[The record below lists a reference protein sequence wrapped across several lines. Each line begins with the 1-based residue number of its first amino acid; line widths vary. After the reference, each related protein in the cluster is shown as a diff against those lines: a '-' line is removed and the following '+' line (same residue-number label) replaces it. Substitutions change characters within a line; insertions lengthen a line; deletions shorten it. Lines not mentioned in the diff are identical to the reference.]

1 MYRVG
6 SGRARAFL
14 TQLVRTSVPHRGTRD
29 PCEHYCQTVEVSAPP
44 ELPELVIRAL
54 RLSLERGYMQA
65 SRTETGRLLAA
76 LAATRTG
83 TIAECG
89 TGCGV
94 GAAWL
99 RSGAPK
105 TTRVITAELDPE
117 LAHGV
122 MDMFAGDDID
132 VMHADWSSL
141 AEHAPFSLIFMDATS
156 AKGWPRER
164 IVELVREGGMIV
176 LDDFTPCPTWPPL
189 EGGRVDTLRLDWLSD
204 ERFTSVDVMVAED
217 TSVVIAVKK

>member
-1 MYRVG
+1 M
-6 SGRARAFL
+6 SL
-14 TQLVRTSVPHRGTRD
+14 HRG
-29 PCEHYCQTVEVSAPP
+29 YVQTT
-44 ELPELVIRAL
+44 
-54 RLSLERGYMQA
+54 
-65 SRTETGRLLAA
+65 RTETGRLLAT

-122 MDMFAGDDID
+122 MEMFAEDDID
-132 VMHADWSSL
+132 VIHADWTKL
-141 AEHAPFSLIFMDATS
+141 AAYAPFSLIFLDAGS
-156 AKGWPRER
+156 AKSAAREE
-164 IVELVREGGMIV
+164 IINLVEEGGMIV
-176 LDDFTPCPTWPPL
+176 LDDFTPSPSWPPL
-189 EGGRVDTLRLDWLSD
+189 DGGRVDTLRQEWLSD

-217 TSVVIAVKK
+217 TSVVVAVRR

>member
-1 MYRVG
+1 MMEPLPPPGIGAYLRKM
-6 SGRARAFL
+6 
-14 TQLVRTSVPHRGTRD
+14 
-29 PCEHYCQTVEVSAPP
+29 SAPP
-44 ELPELVIRAL
+44 DLPELVLRAL
-54 RLSLERGYMQA
+54 RMSLRRGYVQA
-65 SRTETGRLLAA
+65 SRTETGRLLAT

-105 TTRVITAELDPE
+105 STRVITAEVDPG

-122 MDMFAGDDID
+122 MDMFADDDID

-156 AKGWPRER
+156 ARDWPREQ
-164 IVELVREGGMIV
+164 ISGLLDEGGMLV

-189 EGGRVDTLRLDWLSD
+189 SRGRVDTLRLEWLSD

-217 TSVVIAVKK
+217 TSVLIAVKR